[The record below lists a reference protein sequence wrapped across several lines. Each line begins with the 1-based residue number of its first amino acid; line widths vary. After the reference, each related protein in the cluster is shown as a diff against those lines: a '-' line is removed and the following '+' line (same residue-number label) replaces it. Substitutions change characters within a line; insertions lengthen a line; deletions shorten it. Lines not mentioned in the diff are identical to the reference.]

1 MKGLSL
7 GETLSHLREREK
19 RFYDLTLPATEIRM
33 NPDGTIKLNGF
44 MQGAK
49 LQDQALTT
57 LANRIG
63 IQGGYLRR
71 CEGDLIDLRAQNV
84 NRWLGKVEPNSSFL
98 VRMDGNE
105 CRAVLS
111 DSYVPVSNL
120 ELIERFSE
128 YHPDI
133 EDRTLKVNLDLDA
146 TGMAAQLYFTDEKRT
161 VTLKELGDLA
171 FGGIQI
177 GNSEVGF
184 HSVELAM
191 FMFRL
196 VCSNGMVIAERA
208 WGFRRTHLS
217 QREHLDILFQESLP
231 QIVENLPMI
240 ARKFQGAIRISVENP
255 AEMFDRIFRKF
266 NLTQWQQKLVTETYG
281 RTADST
287 LFGIINAFTG
297 AANQEGLPWETR
309 RVLQRAGGN
318 LLIEAKVG

>member
-1 MKGLSL
+1 MKGLSIGDVL
-7 GETLSHLREREK
+7 DHLREREK
-19 RFYDLTLPATEIRM
+19 RFYDLKLPATEVRM
-33 NPDGTIKLNGF
+33 NSDGTVRLNGF
-44 MQGAK
+44 IQSARV
-49 LQDQALTT
+49 QDQALTT
-57 LANRIG
+57 LASRIG
-63 IQGGYLRR
+63 IQGGYLRK

-84 NRWLGKVEPNSSFL
+84 NRWLEKVESGTEFL
-98 VRMDGNE
+98 VRMDGSE
-105 CRAVLS
+105 CRAILS
-111 DSYVPVSNL
+111 DSYIPVSNL

-128 YHPDI
+128 HYPNGDAHQ
-133 EDRTLKVNLDLDA
+133 LKVNLDLEA
-146 TGMAAQLYFTDEKRT
+146 IGMVAQIYFTDEMRS
-161 VTLKELGDLA
+161 VTLRELGDLA

-231 QIVENLPMI
+231 QIVENLPRI
-240 ARKFQGAIRISVENP
+240 ARKFQGAIRITVENP

-297 AANQEGLPWETR
+297 AANQEGLPWESR

-318 LLIEAKVG
+318 LLIEARVG